1 LDEGEVMDLLVAV
14 ALVEDNAYRFRDK
27 MPTLMAEVAE
37 LARALEGKH
46 EHSPA
51 LELVEIGGIVLNM
64 LTNYDSEPVQ
74 HSLAQLYVAK
84 GRASLG
90 LPEDEIVSV
99 STSTAAKADVS

>member
-1 LDEGEVMDLLVAV
+1 MDLLVAV

-27 MPTLMAEVAE
+27 MPTLGTLMAEVAE